1 MTASPSLDRFQV
13 SPGSEESKLRIERKT
28 TMTKQMTQNNLSR
41 VKQALS
47 DKYRSLAGVAK
58 SNVKQRLFLQKAKT
72 YQAQALKLAK

>member
-1 MTASPSLDRFQV
+1 
-13 SPGSEESKLRIERKT
+13 
-28 TMTKQMTQNNLSR
+28 MTKQIAQDKLIQ

-72 YQAQALKLAK
+72 YQMQASTLAK

>member
-1 MTASPSLDRFQV
+1 
-13 SPGSEESKLRIERKT
+13 
-28 TMTKQMTQNNLSR
+28 MTKQTAQDKLSR

-72 YQAQALKLAK
+72 YQAQASRLTKQ

>member
-1 MTASPSLDRFQV
+1 
-13 SPGSEESKLRIERKT
+13 
-28 TMTKQMTQNNLSR
+28 MTKRMAQDKMIQ

-72 YQAQALKLAK
+72 YQMQASTLAK

>member
-1 MTASPSLDRFQV
+1 MTRQ
-13 SPGSEESKLRIERKT
+13 T
-28 TMTKQMTQNNLSR
+28 TQDNLAR

-72 YQAQALKLAK
+72 YQAQAAKLAK

>member
-1 MTASPSLDRFQV
+1 LDRFQV
-13 SPGSEESKLRIERKT
+13 PLRSENSKLRIEQET
-28 TMTKQMTQNNLSR
+28 TMTKQMAQANLSR

-72 YQAQALKLAK
+72 YQAQASRLAK